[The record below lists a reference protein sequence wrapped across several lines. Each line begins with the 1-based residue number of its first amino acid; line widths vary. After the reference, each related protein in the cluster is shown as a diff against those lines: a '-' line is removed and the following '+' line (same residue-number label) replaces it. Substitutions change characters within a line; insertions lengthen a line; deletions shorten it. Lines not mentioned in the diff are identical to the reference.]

1 MVLTYIEEKIIKN
14 YPIKLKLQ
22 NRLITWEIKRL
33 TLTVLWGLLNVS
45 GLFYITKLMIDLDL
59 ELIWLAFA
67 LLYASCYWIISN
79 IILDKII
86 GDEIDNL

>member
-14 YPIKLKLQ
+14 QPFKLKIQ
-22 NRLITWEIKRL
+22 NGLNTWKFKRL
-33 TLTVLWGLLNVS
+33 VLNVLWGLLNVCV
-45 GLFYITKLMIDLDL
+45 LFYITKIMIDLDL

-79 IILDKII
+79 ILLDKII